1 MSKTFEVV
9 IFTASHPSYANK
21 VIDLLDPDGEFISL
35 RLFRS
40 HCYCTKEGIY
50 IKDLRILR
58 GRDPKNLIIVDNS
71 VYCFGFNLNN
81 GIPILPF
88 FDDFEDTE
96 LKNLE
101 NFLMQVMKFNDVRSI
116 IGKVF
121 RYDVFKKSMD
131 EENELIKELV
141 MESTSIANEFITL
154 L

>member
-1 MSKTFEVV
+1 MSKIFEVV

-21 VIDLLDPDGEFISL
+21 VIDLLDPEGTLISQ
-35 RLFRS
+35 RLFRN
-40 HCYCTKEGIY
+40 HCHCTEEGIY
-50 IKDLRILR
+50 IKDLRVLR
-58 GRDPKNLIIVDNS
+58 GRDPKNMVIVDNS

-88 FDDFEDTE
+88 FDNFDDTE
-96 LKNLE
+96 LRKLE
-101 NFLMQVMKFNDVRSI
+101 DFLVQVMKFNDVRSI

-121 RYDVFKKSMD
+121 RYDVFKKFMD

-141 MESTSIANEFITL
+141 IESTSIASEFITL